1 MICNNVSNFKIAY
14 FCAMRKAIWIS
25 AGMALAVLST
35 SCKKASNPNDENE
48 HEAINKVELAFSR
61 QGAAAATFVME
72 DPDGDGGNPP
82 SRIDTI
88 RLSAGLTY
96 TLDVRIKN
104 IVSGQEKDLTP
115 MIAAQGKAHELY
127 FIPSGVGVTVV
138 KNDRDASGY
147 PVGLNSTWT
156 VAGPGTGSILLK
168 LMHKTGIKGP
178 NDAPTVGHSDLQV
191 VIPCRI
197 AN

>member
-1 MICNNVSNFKIAY
+1 MFQNFKKPY
-14 FCAMRKAIWIS
+14 FRVMRTAIWIT
-25 AGMALAVLST
+25 AGLAMAVLST
-35 SCKKASNPNDENE
+35 ACKKASNPNDENE

-61 QGAAAATFVME
+61 QGAAGATFVME

-88 RLSAGLTY
+88 RLSAGQVY

-104 IVSGQEKDLTP
+104 IVAGQEKDITP
-115 MIAAQGKAHELY
+115 TIAAQGRAHEFY
-127 FIPSGVGVTVV
+127 FIPSGVNVAVV

-156 VAGPGTGSILLK
+156 VGGTGTGSILLK